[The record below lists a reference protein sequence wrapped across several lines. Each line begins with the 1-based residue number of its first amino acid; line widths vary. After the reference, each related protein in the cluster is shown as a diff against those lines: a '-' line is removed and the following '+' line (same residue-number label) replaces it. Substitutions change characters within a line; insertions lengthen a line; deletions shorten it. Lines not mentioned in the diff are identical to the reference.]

1 MGELSKLPNTGN
13 PMEEQFAQA
22 GIVTADELRK
32 IGAKAAWL
40 KIRQIDPSA
49 CIHPLLALEGAIEGV
64 QKSLLPGAVKADLKA
79 FYQQHK
85 M

>member
-1 MGELSKLPNTGN
+1 MKLPSTGN
-13 PMEEQFAQA
+13 PMEEKFAQA

-32 IGAKAAWL
+32 IEAKAAWL

-49 CIHPLLALEGAIEGV
+49 YIHLPLLALEDAIEGV
-64 QKSLLPGAVKADLKA
+64 QKSLLHGAVKADLKA

>member
-1 MGELSKLPNTGN
+1 
-13 PMEEQFAQA
+13 MEEKFAQA

-32 IGAKAAWL
+32 NGAKAAWL
-40 KIRQIDPSA
+40 KIRQVDPSA
-49 CIHPLLALEGAIEGV
+49 CIPPLLALDGAIEDV
-64 QKSLLPGAVKADLKA
+64 QKSLLPDAVKADLKA

>member
-1 MGELSKLPNTGN
+1 MNPIIQKRYDKAGPRVAAALSRRN
-13 PMEEQFAQA
+13 MEAFYCP
-22 GIVTADELRK
+22 T
-32 IGAKAAWL
+32 
-40 KIRQIDPSA
+40 
-49 CIHPLLALEGAIEGV
+49 AIEGV

>member
-1 MGELSKLPNTGN
+1 
-13 PMEEQFAQA
+13 MEEQLAQA

-40 KIRQIDPSA
+40 KIRQIDPFA

>member
-1 MGELSKLPNTGN
+1 MGELSKLPNIGKTV
-13 PMEEQFAQA
+13 EEQLAQA

-49 CIHPLLALEGAIEGV
+49 CIHRLLALEGAIEGV
-64 QKSLLPGAVKADLKA
+64 QKSLLPDEVKADLKV

>member
-1 MGELSKLPNTGN
+1 MKLPNIGKTV
-13 PMEEQFAQA
+13 EEQLAQA

-32 IGAKAAWL
+32 NGAKAAWL
-40 KIRQIDPSA
+40 KIRQVDPSA
-49 CIHPLLALEGAIEGV
+49 CIHPLLALEGAIGGV
-64 QKSLLPGAVKADLKA
+64 QKSLLHGAVKADLKA